1 MSDPRLPLEEDT
13 DLGEIEEVEAGEGD
27 DPDAEDGE
35 DAVDAQGGDEEAE
48 GDAEE
53 DGPRRDV
60 RQPSRRESR
69 IARTTRENAELRER
83 LANLEGQVSAR
94 QNQPQPAADPYAA
107 QRAQEAERQYLDTLT
122 PTEALLYVQQR
133 GQQQF
138 GQALQAIRVE
148 GLDRSDKMAFE
159 SRAERSQARQQLAAE
174 VEKTAQNLLR
184 QGQIANREDI
194 FAYLFGKEA
203 LRKAERGQSP
213 RARQGAQRR
222 VAAQTTRPGSGRG
235 DVARGGNRQR
245 SQEDD
250 DRRLLERTTVGD
262 VI

>member
-1 MSDPRLPLEEDT
+1 MSDPRLPLPEEDT
-13 DLGEIEEVEAGEGD
+13 DLGEIEDGEE
-27 DPDAEDGE
+27 PVQDAEGGEDGE
-35 DAVDAQGGDEEAE
+35 DAVDAEGDGEEAE

-60 RQPSRRESR
+60 RQPSRSESR

-83 LANLEGQVSAR
+83 LANLEGRLSAP
-94 QNQPQPAADPYAA
+94 QPQPAADPYAA
-107 QRAQEAERQYLDTLT
+107 QRAAEAERELLATYT
-122 PTEALLYVQQR
+122 PEQISQHFYQKGMQQTA
-133 GQQQF
+133 
-138 GQALQAIRVE
+138 QALQMQRIE
-148 GLDRSDKMAFE
+148 SLDRIDRMAFE
-159 SRAERSQARQQLAAE
+159 NRAERSAARSQLAAE
-174 VEKTAQNLLR
+174 VEKQAQAYLAR
-184 QGQIANREDI
+184 GQMANREDI

-203 LRKAERGQSP
+203 LRKAERAQP
-213 RARQGAQRR
+213 ARQRAGAQRR

-250 DRRLLERTTVGD
+250 DMRFLQRTTVGD

>member
-1 MSDPRLPLEEDT
+1 MSDPRLPLEEDS
-13 DLGEIEEVEAGEGD
+13 DLGEIEEVE
-27 DPDAEDGE
+27 DGE
-35 DAVDAQGGDEEAE
+35 DAVDAQDGEDGNDAEDAQGGDEEAE

-83 LANLEGQVSAR
+83 LANLEGRLSAP
-94 QNQPQPAADPYAA
+94 QPQQQADPYAA
-107 QRAQEAERQYLDTLT
+107 QRAAEAERELLATFT
-122 PTEALLYVQQR
+122 PEQISQHFYQKGMQQT
-133 GQQQF
+133 Q
-138 GQALQAIRVE
+138 QALHAIRIE
-148 GLDRSDKMAFE
+148 GLDRSDKAAFE
-159 SRAERSQARQQLAAE
+159 SRAERSAARAQLAAE
-174 VEKTAQNLLR
+174 VEKTAQQYLR
-184 QGQIANREDI
+184 QGQLANREDI

-235 DVARGGNRQR
+235 DVARSANRGR

-250 DRRLLERTTVGD
+250 DRRLLERTVVGD